1 METRQLLLSLT
12 ARGVGPG
19 CTKLCYTIRNEDWI
33 PEDGRLLSH
42 VYVRRRHVF
51 WHEEI
56 AQLKS

>member
-1 METRQLLLSLT
+1 MPSGTRLW
-12 ARGVGPG
+12 
-19 CTKLCYTIRNEDWI
+19 YTFRNEDWI

-42 VYVRRRHVF
+42 VYVWRRRVF